1 MSKIRPTALVALTS
15 LAVLLTACGGATA
28 SGTSSAATTAP
39 IGSAAPIASLPVD
52 AGGSVGI
59 LPIPS
64 FDLSGLVASL
74 EGVDS
79 YKVDIS
85 TGGASQY
92 QATVVTKPVLSRDV
106 TLADGTRFV
115 VIGDEAWQGTG
126 DKLTPADS
134 GLATAMLGAF
144 DPALL
149 IGGFSQLGAAGGMS
163 DKGTEEKNGV
173 QAHHFQIDSSSP
185 IFALASLPPG
195 ASIDIWVAADGGY
208 LVSMSVVGAGSDFT
222 INVTDVND
230 PANKVERPA

>member
-1 MSKIRPTALVALTS
+1 MPKLRPTALVALTS
-15 LAVLLTACGGATA
+15 LAVLLTACSGATA
-28 SGTSSAATTAP
+28 SGTASAATTAP
-39 IGSAAPIASLPVD
+39 IGSAAPVD
-52 AGGSVGI
+52 AGGSAGI
-59 LPIPS
+59 LPLPS

-85 TGGASQY
+85 TGGSSQY
-92 QATVVTKPVLSRDV
+92 LATVVTKPVLSRDV

-115 VIGDEAWQGTG
+115 VIGDEAWSGTG
-126 DKLTPADS
+126 DKLTPVEP
-134 GLATAMLGAF
+134 GIATAMLGAF

-149 IGGFSQLGAAGGMS
+149 IGGFSKLGAAGGMA

-208 LVSMSVVGAGSDFT
+208 LVSMAVVGAGSDFT

-230 PANKVERPA
+230 PANKVEKPA